1 MFKLNIK
8 KLSLF
13 PKLINQEVIGVDFN
27 GNNLKLC
34 HIKVSLNKKEVIN
47 LLNFDIT
54 GLSDND
60 IAKTIQVAIGALKG
74 KMIDIIDVIPAH
86 LVITKNIEIPSVEQR
101 EIKEI
106 LNLQAGRH
114 TPYSRE
120 EIIVDYV
127 DIGTYKHSYTKVLL
141 VIVARSVVKRHYE
154 ILDRAGFKLK
164 KVLLASEGL
173 AWAIPKILHLESE
186 NTPVNIVHIDESF
199 TDFSIVF
206 KNKVVF
212 IRSIPIGS
220 LQLNNEKEIY
230 QVKFVDEIKRSLE
243 AYLSEDIEKS
253 PNVLILT
260 GAEEGLKW
268 VESLLNN
275 TMHLPIKSISPVN
288 SFNVS
293 ELASGTI
300 SKLKQE
306 SFFDLLMPIL
316 NCEEMKIDLV
326 PEEAKVRRSIE
337 DRGKDLIRTGIF
349 ILTIF
354 VLIFFILVS
363 KIYFQSIQL
372 HKLDRKYSTINQE
385 AQKLEKDFLKVG
397 LVKNYLTSR
406 GYSLEI
412 LTELHSLTPDDIGLS
427 EIRYDEE
434 KFSVKGTANAM
445 SSVFSFVDKMEKSK
459 YFKDVKTKYTTKRKD
474 GLKDLTDFEIDSL
487 LKRETD

>member
-1 MFKLNIK
+1 MFRFRIK
-8 KLSLF
+8 NLSLF
-13 PKLINQEVIGVDFN
+13 SKLINQEIIGIDFS
-27 GNNLKLC
+27 GNNLKIC
-34 HIKVSLNKKEVIN
+34 HIRISLNKKEVIN

-54 GLSDND
+54 GLSDID
-60 IAKTIQVAIGALKG
+60 IAKTIQGAIGALKG

-86 LVITKNIEIPSVEQR
+86 LVITKNIEIPSIEQR

-141 VIVARSVVKRHYE
+141 VIVARSAIKRHYE

-173 AWAIPKILHLESE
+173 GWVVPKTLHLDVE

-199 TDFSIVF
+199 TDFSIVL

-220 LQLNNEKEIY
+220 LQLKNEKEIY
-230 QVKFVDEIKRSLE
+230 QEKFVEELKRSLE

-253 PNVLILT
+253 PNLLILT

-268 VESLLNN
+268 VEGLLNN
-275 TMHLPIKSISPVN
+275 TMHLPIKSLPQTASLN
-288 SFNVS
+288 LS
-293 ELASGTI
+293 ELALGTI
-300 SKLKQE
+300 SKLRQV
-306 SFFDLLMPIL
+306 SFFDLLAPVL
-316 NCEEMKIDLV
+316 NCEEMKIDLI

-337 DRGKDLIRTGIF
+337 DRGRDLIRTGIF

-363 KIYFQSIQL
+363 KIYFKSVQS
-372 HKLDRKYSTINQE
+372 HKLDSKYFKLNQE

-406 GYSLEI
+406 GYSLEV
-412 LTELHSLTPDDIGLS
+412 LTELHNLTPDDIGLT

-434 KFSVKGTANAM
+434 RFSVKGTADAM

-474 GLKDLTDFEIDSL
+474 GLKDLTDFEITSL
-487 LKRETD
+487 LKREVD